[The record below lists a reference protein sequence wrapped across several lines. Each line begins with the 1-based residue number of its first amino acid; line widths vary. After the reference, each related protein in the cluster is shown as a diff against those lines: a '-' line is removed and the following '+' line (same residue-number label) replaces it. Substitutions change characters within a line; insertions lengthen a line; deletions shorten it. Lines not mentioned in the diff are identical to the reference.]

1 MAKIIFFGNGPL
13 ADYAL
18 PAFQKSHEIIFHA
31 KTREDL
37 AEVIKLKQSH
47 PDAYGVLASFGVI
60 IKSDILELFEPLGIL
75 NIHPSKLPAYRGPS
89 PIETAIL
96 AGDEQFS
103 VSIMK
108 LVAAMDAG
116 PIYYQT
122 TIPLTDLPTDS
133 TTTLPFTKSALYQA
147 LATTGA
153 DWLSQN
159 LEHLPEPILQ
169 EDEDATYTAKLDKSM
184 SPLQPAT
191 KSAAELLREIIAFAG
206 FPKSTYKFNNIDCI
220 IHSAHISDSSETQLS
235 LACADGKYLTIDTIQ
250 PAGRKIM
257 DGKSFIN
264 GYLK

>member
-18 PAFQKSHEIIFHA
+18 PVIQKSHEIIFHA
-31 KTREDL
+31 KTRDDL
-37 AEVIKLKQSH
+37 AEVIKLKQAN
-47 PDAYGVLASFGVI
+47 PGAYGVLASFGVI
-60 IKSDILELFEPLGIL
+60 IKSDVLDLFEPTGIL

-89 PIETAIL
+89 PIESAIL

-108 LVAAMDAG
+108 LAKTMDAG
-116 PIYYQT
+116 PIYHQA

-133 TTTLPFTKSALYQA
+133 TTTLTFTKSALYHA

-153 DWLSQN
+153 DWISQN
-159 LEHLPEPILQ
+159 LEHLPEPVAQ
-169 EDEDATYTAKLDKSM
+169 DDAKATYTAKLDKSM

-191 KSAAELLREIIAFAG
+191 KSATELLREIIAFAG
-206 FPKSTYKFNNIDCI
+206 FPKSTYKFNDIDCI
-220 IHSAHISDSSETQLS
+220 IHSAHISDTSETQLS
-235 LACADGKYLTIDTIQ
+235 LACADNKYLTIDTIQ
-250 PAGRKIM
+250 PAGRKVM
-257 DGKSFIN
+257 DAKSFIN